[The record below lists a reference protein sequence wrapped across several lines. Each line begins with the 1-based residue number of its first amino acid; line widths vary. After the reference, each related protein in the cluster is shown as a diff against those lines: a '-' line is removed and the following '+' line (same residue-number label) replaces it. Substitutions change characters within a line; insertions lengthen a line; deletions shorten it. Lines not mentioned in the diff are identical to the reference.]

1 MKILVYRPGN
11 DSTAARGGLRLS
23 ELWEKNYNM
32 ELQVLAAVVARS
44 TSLSAIY
51 VPPYADTPPEAQHQ
65 GPAVVVWDPDFPVVR
80 IASEGCEAP
89 TDTERI
95 VLVAHAPVD
104 RPIAD
109 RDTVDPYLFRMA
121 QTLRCG
127 FRGGIPPPETYLET
141 LAGPLSEHLLR
152 HYARRTRQRESG
164 GLSEARLARVRAFVD
179 AHLFEPVP
187 LAALADVAN
196 LSLFHFGRMFKR
208 SLGVSPAAFMLERRI
223 EASAGLLAETALSI
237 EEVSRRA
244 GFRTQAHFC
253 TAFRRV
259 KGVPPSR
266 YRRSFRGGPQL
277 H

>member
-1 MKILVYRPGN
+1 MDLH
-11 DSTAARGGLRLS
+11 
-23 ELWEKNYNM
+23 
-32 ELQVLAAVVARS
+32 VLAPVVARS
-44 TSLSAIY
+44 ASLSAIY
-51 VPPYADTPPEAQHQ
+51 LPPYAETPPEAQRG
-65 GPAVVVWDPDFPVVR
+65 GPAVVVWETGFPRVR
-80 IASEGCEAP
+80 IASEGCGAP
-89 TDTERI
+89 MDAERI
-95 VLVAHAPVD
+95 VLVAHGSVD

-109 RDTVDPYLFRMA
+109 RETVDPYLFRMA

-127 FRGGIPPPETYLET
+127 FRGGVPPPEPYLDT
-141 LAGPLSEHLLR
+141 LAAPLAEHLLR
-152 HYARRTRQRESG
+152 HYARRTRHRESG
-164 GLSEARLARVRAFVD
+164 GLSEARLARVRAFVE

-187 LAALADVAN
+187 LAAMADVAN

-259 KGVPPSR
+259 KGMPPSR
-266 YRRSFRGGPQL
+266 YRRSLRGGARL